1 MPSNE
6 IENMIDNHVNEE
18 TIISDDDATKCA
30 VEQKEN
36 AVSDNQNHIQY
47 TNAIIENND
56 HDSNLDGINTDE
68 EDVESSSVIVVD
80 EKQIQS
86 QTL

>member
-80 EKQIQS
+80 EKHIQS

>member
-47 TNAIIENND
+47 TNAIIESND
-56 HDSNLDGINTDE
+56 LDSNLGAINTE
-68 EDVESSSVIVVD
+68 EKDVESSSVILVD
-80 EKQIQS
+80 EKHVQS
-86 QTL
+86 QKL